1 MYIIFVPNLFS
12 LKNMTFLQKNNTIFN
27 RPDDKMTTALIQ
39 YLTDLFLNL
48 IYLFFYVL
56 LPKNYEL

>member
-39 YLTDLFLNL
+39 YLADLFLNL

>member
-1 MYIIFVPNLFS
+1 
-12 LKNMTFLQKNNTIFN
+12 MTFLQKNNTIFN

-39 YLTDLFLNL
+39 YLADLFLNL

-56 LPKNYEL
+56 LPKITNYENIWM